1 MATEFETH
9 SRSSP
14 QPGPVPGAAGPV
26 SGASARMYEGA
37 AGAAEATDSAHD
49 TEQAVKDRAAA
60 IWDDA
65 RETARSKLNEQKDM
79 AAGGLGEVAGALRA
93 AAQRQR
99 NDGAGD
105 SMAQLTSSAADGLD
119 HLSRTLRSKDVGT
132 MLRDMDN
139 FARNQPVAFFG
150 IALAAGFVAVRFLKA
165 DRD

>member
-9 SRSSP
+9 SRTTP
-14 QPGPVPGAAGPV
+14 QSGPMPGTARPDA
-26 SGASARMYEGA
+26 GASARMYERPDGV
-37 AGAAEATDSAHD
+37 AEATDAVHD
-49 TEQAVKDRAAA
+49 TEQAVKERAGA
-60 IWDDA
+60 IWNDA

-139 FARNQPVAFFG
+139 FARNQPLAFFG

>member
-1 MATEFETH
+1 L
-9 SRSSP
+9 
-14 QPGPVPGAAGPV
+14 
-26 SGASARMYEGA
+26 
-37 AGAAEATDSAHD
+37 
-49 TEQAVKDRAAA
+49 
-60 IWDDA
+60 
-65 RETARSKLNEQKDM
+65 RE
-79 AAGGLGEVAGALRA
+79 

>member
-1 MATEFETH
+1 MYDG
-9 SRSSP
+9 SD
-14 QPGPVPGAAGPV
+14 GAAT
-26 SGASARMYEGA
+26 A
-37 AGAAEATDSAHD
+37 ADAAHD
-49 TEQAVKDRAAA
+49 TEQAVKERAGA
-60 IWDDA
+60 IWNDA

-79 AAGGLGEVAGALRA
+79 AAGGLGEVAGALRE

>member
-26 SGASARMYEGA
+26 SGASARMYEGS

-79 AAGGLGEVAGALRA
+79 AAGGLGEVSGALRA
-93 AAQRQR
+93 GVAALHGHAQFVV
-99 NDGAGD
+99 GAGILGQAID
-105 SMAQLTSSAADGLD
+105 PRGPIGSAGAVGLAVKQRFD
-119 HLSRTLRSKDVGT
+119 PAGVLPYSWARS
-132 MLRDMDN
+132 
-139 FARNQPVAFFG
+139 
-150 IALAAGFVAVRFLKA
+150 
-165 DRD
+165 

>member
-9 SRSSP
+9 SRTSP
-14 QPGPVPGAAGPV
+14 QPGPMPGTARPAG
-26 SGASARMYEGA
+26 GASASMYDGSDGA
-37 AGAAEATDSAHD
+37 AAAADAAHD
-49 TEQAVKDRAAA
+49 TEQAVKERAGA
-60 IWDDA
+60 IWNDA

-79 AAGGLGEVAGALRA
+79 AAGGLGEVAGALRE